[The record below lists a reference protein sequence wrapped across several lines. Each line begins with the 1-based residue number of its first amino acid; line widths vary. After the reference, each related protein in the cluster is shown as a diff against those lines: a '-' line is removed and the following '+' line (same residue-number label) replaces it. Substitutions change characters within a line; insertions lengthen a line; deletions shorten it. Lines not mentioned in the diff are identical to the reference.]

1 MHKVNEF
8 SGVSS
13 YLKRLDIGFEAI
25 NVCEISDCEADRCIK
40 TIAFEVRGG
49 QKRFILACL
58 QRDQRINLSKLA
70 HVAGLPRSRLF
81 WASPESLKNNVGI
94 EPGAISPFV
103 ETLDAD
109 VFVHADI
116 LQHPWVY
123 VGSGDK
129 EFILRIETSTLRRI
143 PNLHIAE
150 Y

>member
-1 MHKVNEF
+1 MGEF
-8 SGVSS
+8 SSVSS
-13 YLKRLDIGFEAI
+13 YLKRLDIKFEAI
-25 NVCEISDCEADRCIK
+25 NVYEISDSEAHRCIK

-49 QKRFILACL
+49 PKRFILACL
-58 QRDQRINLSKLA
+58 QRDQRINLPKLA

-81 WASPESLKNNVGI
+81 WASPESLKNNLGV

-109 VFVHADI
+109 VFVNADVF
-116 LQHPWVY
+116 QHPWVY

-129 EFILRIETSTLRRI
+129 DFVLRIETSTLRRV